1 MEREQNFTKGPIFWP
16 LVRFALPVLLAL
28 LLQTMYGAVDLL
40 IVGQFGGELAE
51 VYVSAV
57 ATGSQLMHTVTMV
70 ISGLAMGVTIL
81 VARQV
86 GAGEPEE
93 AGRTIAG
100 GIRLFAVVS
109 LAVTAAVICAARP
122 LARVMQAPPEALEET
137 VRYVVIC
144 ASGTILIVGYNL
156 LGSIFRGL
164 GDSRLPLVTVAV
176 ACALNVLGD
185 LLLVAVFRMGAA
197 GAAAATIAAQ
207 GMSVLIS
214 LRILRRRKL
223 PFRLGRAELR
233 SGGGRVRE
241 ILRLGIPISLQ
252 DLLVNV
258 SFLVITAIVNSLGL
272 TPSAGVG
279 VAEKLCGFLML
290 VPSAFLQS
298 MSAFAAQN
306 LGAGKPER
314 ARRALLCGILSSLAV
329 SVVTFFFTFFHGD
342 LLSGIFAKDAPVIAA
357 SAEYLKAYAV
367 DCLLTAFLFCF
378 IGYFNGLG
386 CTKFV
391 MIQGLVGAFG
401 VRLPV
406 SYLMSLRTPASLF
419 AIGLATPASSAVQI
433 LLCGIWLWVVTRREK
448 QGRLPG
454 GALPGA

>member
-1 MEREQNFTKGPIFWP
+1 MEREQNFTRGPIFWP

-28 LLQTMYGAVDLL
+28 LLQTMYGAVDLM
-40 IVGQFGGELAE
+40 IVGRFGGEMAE

-93 AGRTIAG
+93 AGNTIG
-100 GIRLFAVVS
+100 SGIWLFAGVS
-109 LAVTAAVICAARP
+109 AAVTAAVICAARP
-122 LARVMQAPPEALEET
+122 LAELMQAPPEALEET

-144 ASGTILIVGYNL
+144 ASGTTLIVGYNL
-156 LGSIFRGL
+156 LGSIFRGI
-164 GDSRLPLVTVAV
+164 GDSRLPLVTVAI
-176 ACALNVLGD
+176 ACVLNILGD
-185 LLLVAVFRMGAA
+185 LLLVAVFHMGAA
-197 GAAAATIAAQ
+197 GAAAATITAQ

-214 LRILRRRKL
+214 LWILRHRNL
-223 PFRLGRAELR
+223 PFRLGRKELR
-233 SGGGRVRE
+233 PKGDRIRE
-241 ILRLGIPISLQ
+241 ILGLGIPISLQ

-272 TPSAGVG
+272 TASAGVG
-279 VAEKLCGFLML
+279 VAQKLCGFLML

-314 ARRALLCGILSSLAV
+314 ARRALLCAIAASLAV
-329 SVVTFFFTFFHGD
+329 SVVTFFFTFFRGD
-342 LLSGIFAKDAPVIAA
+342 LLSGIFAKDAPVVAA

-386 CTKFV
+386 STKFV
-391 MIQGLVGAFG
+391 MIQGLIGAFG

-406 SYLMSLRTPASLF
+406 SYLMSLREPVSLF
-419 AIGLATPASSAVQI
+419 AIGLATPASTAVQI
-433 LLCGIWLWVVTRREK
+433 LLCGIWFYVICRQEK
-448 QGRLPG
+448 RGRLPG
-454 GALPGA
+454 GSLPGT